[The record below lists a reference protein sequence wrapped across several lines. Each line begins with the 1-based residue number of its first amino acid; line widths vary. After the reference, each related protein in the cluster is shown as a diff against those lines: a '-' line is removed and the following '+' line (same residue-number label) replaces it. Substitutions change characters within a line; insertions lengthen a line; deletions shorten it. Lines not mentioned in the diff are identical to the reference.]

1 MAIFFRTGE
10 NPNPASTRD
19 GGLMAIQQLHIY
31 SNINAYLQHLNILDD
46 GTKIENYVG
55 IWGFKSWDSNK
66 DQR

>member
-1 MAIFFRTGE
+1 
-10 NPNPASTRD
+10 
-19 GGLMAIQQLHIY
+19 MAIQQLHIY